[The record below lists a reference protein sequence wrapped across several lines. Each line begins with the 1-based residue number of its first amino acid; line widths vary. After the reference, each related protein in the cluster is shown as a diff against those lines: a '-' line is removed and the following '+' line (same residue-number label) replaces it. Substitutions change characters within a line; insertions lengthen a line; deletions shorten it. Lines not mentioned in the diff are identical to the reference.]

1 MLNYQY
7 ETGIIRKSCFRYIIP
22 SMIGMLFAQ
31 IAPVVDGICVSN
43 GMGEVALSVLSTAAP
58 TSYLFNIIACLGGI
72 GCGITISKCSGS
84 GDRDVAGRVFTRSL
98 IAMITTILIF
108 SILGIVFIE
117 PLLKLLCATP
127 ENFEYAKEYLTV
139 LFAGSVFIV
148 LNFAGDYILMDDNN
162 VKLAVTGDI
171 IGAIVNVIVDYIGI
185 FILQK
190 GVWVTAFGTVFGS
203 FCCCL
208 VYLLH
213 FRKKDRLCRIVSPKR
228 NPRDPSI
235 LAVMK
240 PGSPEAVMYFLV
252 AVQMLVQNFVLRE
265 SAGTMGLGNSAV
277 IENLQLIVYIV
288 IAGTTDTIMT
298 LASAYFGEQNRCGQ
312 GLVKRVLFRIGFIM
326 LTPIALVLLIF
337 PQIAML
343 PYSITDPLM
352 IRTLPRA
359 IRLITIFL
367 LMNFLTTLLMD
378 YLSAVEEEKK
388 ANIVSILKSLVCIS
402 ATLLLE
408 KVLPYDAPWIS
419 MIIAEGASMIYLF
432 FFCNNIGRGLFREYP
447 ENVLFLDGGRL
458 GEQSVRKWLK
468 ETETI
473 LSLREQRTVQEK
485 MLSPLLAAIPDGTAP
500 ESTFTVLVRDD
511 DSRAVILRY
520 ESKKDYL
527 GDLPEDEDDE
537 IKVGECRRSEFI
549 GCRRLMMI
557 VR

>member
-1 MLNYQY
+1 MVNYQY
-7 ETGIIRKSCFRYIIP
+7 ENRLIRRSGFRYIIP
-22 SMIGMLFAQ
+22 SMIGMIFAQ

-43 GMGEVALSVLSTAAP
+43 GMGEVALSVLGTASP

-84 GDRDVAGRVFTRSL
+84 GERDVAGRVFTRSL
-98 IAMITTILIF
+98 IAMVIATVVL
-108 SILGIVFIE
+108 SVLGIVFID
-117 PLLKLLCATP
+117 PLLKVLCATP

-139 LFAGSVFIV
+139 LLAGSVFIV

-162 VKLAVTGDI
+162 VKLAVAGDI
-171 IGAIVNVIVDYIGI
+171 TGAIVNMIVDYVGV
-185 FILQK
+185 FILHK
-190 GVWVTAFGTVFGS
+190 GVWVTAFGTIFGS

-235 LAVMK
+235 MAVIK
-240 PGSPEAVMYFLV
+240 PGSPEAVMYFLI
-252 AVQMLVQNFVLRE
+252 AAQMLVQNFVLRE
-265 SAGTMGLGNSAV
+265 SAGTMGLGNSAI
-277 IENLQLIVYIV
+277 IENLQLIVSIV

-312 GLVKRVLFRIGFIM
+312 GLVKRSLFRTGYIM

-352 IRTLPRA
+352 LRTLPRA
-359 IRLITIFL
+359 IRLITIAML
-367 LMNFLTTLLMD
+367 LNFLTTLLMD
-378 YLSAVEEEKK
+378 YLAAVEEEKK
-388 ANIVSILKSLVCIS
+388 ANIVSILHSLVSIP

-408 KVLPYDAPWIS
+408 KVIPYDAPWIAL
-419 MIIAEGASMIYLF
+419 IISELVTMIYLF
-432 FFCNNIGRGLFREYP
+432 FFCNNLGRGLIREYP
-447 ENVLFLDGGRL
+447 ENVLLLDGGRL
-458 GEQSVRKWLK
+458 GEQSTQKWMS

-473 LSLREQRTVQEK
+473 LSPQEQEMVQEK
-485 MLSPLLAAIPDGTAP
+485 MFSPLLAAIPGGAAP

-511 DSRAVILRY
+511 NSRAVILRY
-520 ESKKDYL
+520 KSKKDYI
-527 GDLPEDEDDE
+527 GDEPEIEDDE
-537 IKVGECRRSEFI
+537 IKAGECLRSEFI
-549 GCRRLMMI
+549 GCRRLMM
-557 VR
+557 VFQ